1 MSETFGAR
9 FVNQVRQL
17 TNSTWGLGY
26 QELQRAASMEREAF
40 LAAFDRRLIPFGPA
54 WLQAHRHLDAEDLA
68 RAVIREG
75 EERAARA
82 GTGWDPFDLLLS
94 L

>member
-9 FVNQVRQL
+9 FVSEVRKL

-26 QELQRAASMEREAF
+26 QELERAASMEREAF

-54 WLQAHRHLDAEDLA
+54 WLEGHRNLDAEGLA
-68 RAVIREG
+68 RAVIQEG
-75 EERAARA
+75 QERAAKA
-82 GTGWDPFDLLLS
+82 GTGWDPFDLLVS